1 MSYQSAI
8 VFGFNEYAKQIAMQI
23 APEYLSFAIFVMTE
37 AERSAAKAAGFE
49 VALFDLGEDWKLI
62 EERFDP
68 ESLIVFCALEKDA
81 ENVFLT
87 ISLRSIFEELPI
99 IALAGDHESA
109 AKMKS
114 AGANK
119 VMATQQITANIIT
132 EMLEKPTVT
141 EVLHD
146 ILYEQSFLKIA
157 QISVPENS
165 FLVGKHLHDI
175 DWGEEFDVLVLAI
188 VDHQLS
194 ATFSFTSKGH
204 HHHIDPEDILVVVGY
219 EDSISALSEAMGV
232 EKWAK

>member
-1 MSYQSAI
+1 MSYHSAI
-8 VFGFNEYAKQIAMQI
+8 VFGFNEYAKQIALQI
-23 APEYLSFAIFVMTE
+23 APEYPSFAIFVMSE
-37 AERSAAKAAGFE
+37 SELNAAKSAGFE
-49 VALFDLGEDWKLI
+49 AALFDLGEDWKLI

-68 ESLIVFCALEKDA
+68 KNLIVFCALDKDA

-87 ISLRSIFEELPI
+87 ISLRSIFEDLPI

-157 QISVPENS
+157 QLTVPQNC
-165 FLVGKHLHDI
+165 FLVGKHLHEI
-175 DWGEEFDVLVLAI
+175 DWGEEFDILVLAI

-204 HHHIDPEDILVVVGY
+204 HHHIDPDDVLVVVGY
-219 EDSISALSEAMGV
+219 DDSIAALSEAMGV
-232 EKWAK
+232 VK

>member
-1 MSYQSAI
+1 MNYHSAI
-8 VFGFNEYAKQIAMQI
+8 VFGFNEYAKQIALQI
-23 APEYLSFAIFVMTE
+23 APEYPSFSVFVMNE
-37 AERSAAKAAGFE
+37 SERSAAKAAGFE
-49 VALFDLGEDWKLI
+49 AALFDLGEDWRVI
-62 EERFDP
+62 EEKFDP
-68 ESLIVFCALEKDA
+68 SSLIVFCALDKDA

-157 QISVPENS
+157 QLTVPENC
-165 FLVGKHLHDI
+165 FLVGKHLHEI
-175 DWGEEFDVLVLAI
+175 DWGEEFDILVLAI

-204 HHHIDPEDILVVVGY
+204 HHHIDPDDVLVVVGY
-219 EDSISALSEAMGV
+219 DDSIEALSEAMGV
-232 EKWAK
+232 VK

>member
-1 MSYQSAI
+1 MSYHSAI
-8 VFGFNEYAKQIAMQI
+8 VFGFNEYAKQIALQI
-23 APEYLSFAIFVMTE
+23 APEYPSFAIFVMNE
-37 AERSAAKAAGFE
+37 SERIAAKAAGFE
-49 VALFDLGEDWKLI
+49 AALFDLGEDWKII
-62 EERFDP
+62 EEKFDP
-68 ESLIVFCALEKDA
+68 SNLIVFCALDQDA

-141 EVLHD
+141 GVLHD
-146 ILYEQSFLKIA
+146 ILYEESFLKIA
-157 QISVPENS
+157 QLVVPEGC
-165 FLVGKHLHDI
+165 FLVGKHLHEI
-175 DWGEEFDVLVLAI
+175 DWGEEFDLLVLAI

-204 HHHIDPEDILVVVGY
+204 HHHIDPDDVLVVVGY
-219 EDSISALSEAMGV
+219 DDSIAALSQAMGITI
-232 EKWAK
+232 

>member
-1 MSYQSAI
+1 MSSKSAV
-8 VFGFNEYAKQIAMQI
+8 VFGFNEYAKQIALQI
-23 APEYLSFAIFVMTE
+23 ASEYDFFAVFVRNE
-37 AERSAAKAAGFE
+37 AEQTAARAAGFNAE
-49 VALFDLGEDWKLI
+49 LFDLSEDWKII
-62 EERFDP
+62 EERFDTDN
-68 ESLIVFCALEKDA
+68 LMVFCALDNDA

-119 VMATQQITANIIT
+119 VMPILQITANVIT

-157 QISVPENS
+157 QIVVPEGS

-175 DWGEEFDVLVLAI
+175 DLGEEFDVLVLAI
-188 VDHQLS
+188 VDHEMA
-194 ATFSFTSKGH
+194 ATFSFTSRGH
-204 HHHIDPEDILVVVGY
+204 NHHIDPEDILVVIGY
-219 EDSISALSEAMGV
+219 EDNIAALSEALGV
-232 EKWAK
+232 NQ

>member
-1 MSYQSAI
+1 MNYQSAI

-23 APEYLSFAIFVMTE
+23 ASEYASFAVFVMDE
-37 AERSAAKAAGFE
+37 SELAAAKSAGFE
-49 VALFDLGEDWKLI
+49 TVLFDLGEEWSVI
-62 EERFDP
+62 EERFDTQK
-68 ESLIVFCALEKDA
+68 LILFCALDKDA

-99 IALAGDHESA
+99 IALASDHESA
-109 AKMKS
+109 TKMKS

-119 VMATQQITANIIT
+119 VMATQQITANVIT

-146 ILYEQSFLKIA
+146 ILYEESFLKIA
-157 QISVPENS
+157 QITVPENS
-165 FLVGKHLHDI
+165 FVVGKHLHDI
-175 DWGEEFDVLVLAI
+175 DWGEEYDVLVLAI

-194 ATFSFTSKGH
+194 ATFSFTSRGH

-219 EDSISALSEAMGV
+219 EDSIAALSEAMGV
-232 EKWAK
+232 KQ

>member
-8 VFGFNEYAKQIAMQI
+8 VFGFNEYAKQIALQI
-23 APEYLSFAIFVMTE
+23 APEYPSFAVFVMNE
-37 AERSAAKAAGFE
+37 SELNAAKTAGFDA
-49 VALFDLGEDWKLI
+49 ALFDLGEDWKVI
-62 EERFDP
+62 EERFDTN
-68 ESLIVFCALEKDA
+68 SLIVFCALDKDA

-99 IALAGDHESA
+99 IALAGDNESS

-157 QISVPENS
+157 QITVPENC
-165 FLVGKHLHDI
+165 FLIGKHLHEV
-175 DWGEEFDVLVLAI
+175 DWGEEFDLLVLAI

-204 HHHIDPEDILVVVGY
+204 HHHIDPDDILVVVGY
-219 EDSISALSEAMGV
+219 DDSIAALSEAMGV
-232 EKWAK
+232 VK

>member
-1 MSYQSAI
+1 MNYQSAI
-8 VFGFNEYAKQIAMQI
+8 VFGFNEYAKQIALQI
-23 APEYLSFAIFVMTE
+23 APEYPSFSVFVMNE
-37 AERSAAKAAGFE
+37 SEQIAAKAAGFE
-49 VALFDLGEDWKLI
+49 AALFDLGEDWKLI
-62 EERFDP
+62 EEKFDP
-68 ESLIVFCALEKDA
+68 NSLIIFCALDKDA

-87 ISLRSIFEELPI
+87 ISLRSIFENLPI
-99 IALAGDHESA
+99 IALASDHESA

-157 QISVPENS
+157 QITVPENC
-165 FLVGKHLHDI
+165 FLVGKHLHEI
-175 DWGEEFDVLVLAI
+175 DWGEEFDILVLAI

-204 HHHIDPEDILVVVGY
+204 HHHIDPDDVLVVVGY
-219 EDSISALSEAMGV
+219 EDSIEALSEAMGV
-232 EKWAK
+232 VK

>member
-1 MSYQSAI
+1 MSSKSAI
-8 VFGFNEYAKQIAMQI
+8 VFGFNEYAKQIALQI
-23 APEYLSFAIFVMTE
+23 APEYTSFSVFVRND
-37 AERSAAKAAGFE
+37 AERMAAHAAGFSAE
-49 VALFDLGEDWKLI
+49 LFDLSEDWKLI
-62 EERFDP
+62 EERFDTKN
-68 ESLIVFCALEKDA
+68 LMVFCALDDDA

-99 IALAGDHESA
+99 IALAGDQESA

-119 VMATQQITANIIT
+119 VMPMLQITANVIT

-157 QISVPENS
+157 QIVIPEGS

-175 DWGEEFDVLVLAI
+175 DLGEEFDVLVLAI
-188 VDHQLS
+188 VDHQMS
-194 ATFSFTSKGH
+194 ATFSFTSRGH
-204 HHHIDPEDILVVVGY
+204 NHHIDPDDILVVVGY
-219 EDSISALSEAMGV
+219 EDHIAALSEALGV
-232 EKWAK
+232 TQ

>member
-1 MSYQSAI
+1 MSYHSAI
-8 VFGFNEYAKQIAMQI
+8 VFGFNEYAKQIALQI
-23 APEYLSFAIFVMTE
+23 APEYPSFAVFVMNE
-37 AERSAAKAAGFE
+37 SELNAAKAAGFE
-49 VALFDLGEDWKLI
+49 AALFDLGEDWKVI

-68 ESLIVFCALEKDA
+68 KNLIVFCALDKDA

-99 IALAGDHESA
+99 IALAGDHESS

-157 QISVPENS
+157 QITVPENC
-165 FLVGKHLHDI
+165 FLVGKHLHEI
-175 DWGEEFDVLVLAI
+175 DWGEEFDLLVLAI

-204 HHHIDPEDILVVVGY
+204 HHHIDPDDILVVVGY
-219 EDSISALSEAMGV
+219 DDSIAALSEAMGV
-232 EKWAK
+232 VK